1 MIDRKRLRELASGIA
16 RRTGCVEW
24 RTGYSDGSGPEIV
37 TVRGKA
43 LLKSN
48 WGCSCCEGEATSDQL
63 SLTEY
68 AAAANPTVVLSL
80 LDTIERYERALR
92 HVEKFDPNCVGCTNS
107 DIESH
112 LEAVAREALN
122 PKEGV

>member
-37 TVRGKA
+37 TVKGRA

-48 WGCSCCEGEATSDQL
+48 WGCSCCESEATADQL
-63 SLTEY
+63 DLATY
-68 AAAANPTVVLSL
+68 AAAADPSTVLSL
-80 LDTIERYERALR
+80 LDTIERYEKALR
-92 HVEKFDPNCVGCTNS
+92 MIDNLTVHRS
-107 DIESH
+107 DAFNRLMQET
-112 LEAVAREALN
+112 LN
-122 PKEGV
+122 PKESE